1 MMRRA
6 GLVMLMLVLVSCS
19 NTGGRRPPP
28 ADVFRPQP
36 PPPPAL
42 APAQPVDDTPDSEIT
57 WALRGGLNVAA
68 LLCNDRSITANYNKI
83 LKLHRSLFNEAY
95 AAQQA
100 RYARL
105 HGSGGA
111 ARHDAA
117 MTRLYNGF
125 ASIPDRR
132 RFCLM
137 AARISSEALAQSSDA
152 LARSARR
159 ALTTLEPGALRL
171 VESAR

>member
-1 MMRRA
+1 
-6 GLVMLMLVLVSCS
+6 MLALASCS
-19 NTGGRRPPP
+19 STGGRQPPP
-28 ADVFRPQP
+28 PEVFRPQAP
-36 PPPPAL
+36 PAAAL
-42 APAQPVDDTPDSEIT
+42 APAPAVDDTPDSEIT

-68 LLCNDRSITANYNKI
+68 LLCNDHSITVNYNQL
-83 LKLHRSLFNEAY
+83 LKQHRSLFNEAY

-105 HGSGGA
+105 HGSAGVS
-111 ARHDAA
+111 RYDAA
-117 MTRLYNGF
+117 ITRLYNGF

-137 AARISSEALAQSSDA
+137 AARISSDALGQSSEA
-152 LARSARR
+152 FARSARR

>member
-1 MMRRA
+1 MRRIC
-6 GLVMLMLVLVSCS
+6 LVTLMLALASCS

-28 ADVFRPQP
+28 PEVFRPQAP
-36 PPPPAL
+36 PPAAL
-42 APAQPVDDTPDSEIT
+42 APAPPVDETPDSEIT

-68 LLCNDRSITANYNKI
+68 LLCNDRSITANYNQL
-83 LKLHRSLFNEAY
+83 LKQHRSLFNEAY

-105 HGSGGA
+105 HGSAGVS
-111 ARHDAA
+111 RYDAA
-117 MTRLYNGF
+117 ITRLYNGF

-137 AARISSEALAQSSDA
+137 AARISSDALAQSSDT